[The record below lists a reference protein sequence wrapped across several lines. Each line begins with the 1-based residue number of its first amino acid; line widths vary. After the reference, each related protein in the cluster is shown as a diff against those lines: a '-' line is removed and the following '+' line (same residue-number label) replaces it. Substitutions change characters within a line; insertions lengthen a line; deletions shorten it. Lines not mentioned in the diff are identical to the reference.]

1 MGLHVDIKGI
11 EAYETFLMRRN
22 ILRPGMELED
32 VEFPGDDHPDTL
44 HAGAFVGRALVG
56 VASVYRVPPPWDHED
71 EEAWQV
77 RGMATLEE
85 LRGRGIG
92 RWLVALCMQHAYERA
107 GHMIWCN
114 ARLSAVRFYEKLG
127 FETRGDEF
135 DIPDV
140 GPHVVMWR
148 TLES

>member
-1 MGLHVDIKGI
+1 
-11 EAYETFLMRRN
+11 
-22 ILRPGMELED
+22 
-32 VEFPGDDHPDTL
+32 
-44 HAGAFVGRALVG
+44 
-56 VASVYRVPPPWDHED
+56 
-71 EEAWQV
+71 
-77 RGMATLEE
+77 
-85 LRGRGIG
+85 
-92 RWLVALCMQHAYERA
+92 MQHAYERA